1 MFPVKVSSITFI
13 CDITIRKQAFSV
25 FLYQIFKDTFAAC
38 NLQLRSIISVKATS
52 MVTTLFKF
60 TRLNVSLVA
69 RNSYLGKGGIVRA
82 KKKNLVKHHKTL
94 ALHDASFFFLIL
106 VFLFKVTSNTRIQ
119 FLLVA

>member
-1 MFPVKVSSITFI
+1 MERIFGIYNTFSMFPGKVSSITFI

-60 TRLNVSLVA
+60 TRLNVSLLA
-69 RNSYLGKGGIVRA
+69 RYSYSGKGGIVSA
-82 KKKNLVKHHKTL
+82 NKKNIVKLHK
-94 ALHDASFFFLIL
+94 S
-106 VFLFKVTSNTRIQ
+106 
-119 FLLVA
+119 